1 MVRYEKGH
9 KGETRQHIL
18 NAASKRFRQGG
29 LAQGIGTIMKG
40 AGLTHGG
47 FYAHFRSKE
56 DLIRESLL
64 LASAKKRKGFANA
77 AKRGGLDGLVSEYLS
92 EAHRDRPDIGC
103 TFASLISELG
113 RLSRKSR
120 TLFAQ
125 ELDAYFDLIASL
137 LLDQSEAERRR
148 KAMQVYGI
156 MLGSLQLARATT
168 NPETASWI
176 MTVGAEAA
184 IELAKK

>member
-18 NAASKRFRQGG
+18 DVASRRFRHGG
-29 LAQGIGTIMKG
+29 LAQGISRIMKS

-64 LASAKKRKGFANA
+64 QASAKKRKGLADA

-92 EAHRDRPDIGC
+92 EAHRDRPDAGC
-103 TFASLISELG
+103 AFASLIADLG

-120 TLFAQ
+120 TLFTQ
-125 ELDAYFDLIASL
+125 ELDAHFDLIASL
-137 LLDQSEAERRR
+137 LLDQSEIERRR
-148 KAMQVYGI
+148 KAMQVFGI
-156 MLGSLQLARATT
+156 MLGSLQLARATA
-168 NPETASWI
+168 NAETAYRI

-184 IELAKK
+184 MALAKK